1 MSIVYNVLYNYFNNQ
16 KWMVILLLIVTFCVN
31 VIQTG
36 GMSYLV
42 SSIIDAL
49 EHNKY
54 SSVYNHYKWFIVLS
68 VLFVGLLNASKFL
81 QIKILTNLVQWMRRE
96 LFVHVLSSN
105 NEEYTQSN
113 IIKYNSPI
121 NRISY
126 SSYIWSGNLLN
137 VTVPAIC
144 FGIIITAFFFYH
156 SFQLGIVFVIFNF
169 ILAAYLYYHWNSIFI
184 LKERYEK
191 AANDNEDYIIDLFNN
206 FDKIVYR
213 GSMDEEIVQYDV
225 RKEETISKGM
235 DYYRYMNK
243 HVFIMTL
250 ILYISIF
257 VYLGVLVHLRKTGK
271 LDLKIAI
278 TFITI
283 ILLYREH
290 SYNGIQMIPEMMDF
304 QGRNAFI
311 LQKLDDIKNDYNSKT
326 NKKYDEIYL
335 EFKKITFDH
344 LSFKYKSAATNV
356 VDDMNLVLHTDNK
369 IIGLTG
375 LSGKGKST
383 IMKMLMRMYT
393 PTGGKILIDGVDIQT
408 VNPIYIRQSITYVN
422 QNSKLFDRKVV
433 DNIMYGCIDPEKC
446 DEIFRDIMKRKK
458 IRDLFKNVD
467 LKEGSS
473 GPLGENLSGGQRQ
486 IVNMISGLVN
496 PSKILILD
504 EPTNALDSALK
515 QEVIRLIGDYSK
527 FKQCVIIITHDRDV
541 YPLFDEKIS
550 I

>member
-1 MSIVYNVLYNYFNNQ
+1 MSIVYDVLYEYFINQ
-16 KWMVILLLIVTFCVN
+16 KWTVVLLVIVSFIVN
-31 VIQTG
+31 AIQTG

-42 SSIIDAL
+42 STIIDGL

-54 SSVYNHYKWFIVLS
+54 SSVYKHYKWFIVLS
-68 VLFVGLLNASKFL
+68 ILFVALLNVSKFL
-81 QIKILTNLVQWMRRE
+81 QIKILTRLVQWMRRE

-126 SSYIWSGNLLN
+126 SSYIWASNILN
-137 VTVPAIC
+137 ITVPAIC

-156 SFQLGIVFVIFNF
+156 SFKLGILFVLFN
-169 ILAAYLYYHWNSIFI
+169 LAIWAYLYYHWKSIFN

-213 GSMDEEIVQYDV
+213 GSMEEEVIQYDV
-225 RKEETISKGM
+225 RSEETMSKGM
-235 DYYRYMNK
+235 DYYRFMNK
-243 HVFIMTL
+243 HIFIITL
-250 ILYISIF
+250 ILYVSIF
-257 VYLGVLVHLRKTGK
+257 VYLGVLVYLRKAGK
-271 LDLKIAI
+271 LELKIVI

-290 SYNGIQMIPEMMDF
+290 AYNGIQAIPEMMDF
-304 QGRNAFI
+304 QGRTAFI
-311 LQKLDDIKNDYNSKT
+311 LQKLSDIKSDYNSKT

-335 EFKKITFDH
+335 EFKQITFDH
-344 LSFKYKSAATNV
+344 LSFKYKSGATNV
-356 VDDMNLVLHTDNK
+356 VDDMNLVLNTDNK

-408 VNPIYIRQSITYVN
+408 VDPIYIRRSITYVN
-422 QNSKLFDRKVV
+422 QNSKLFDRKVI

-446 DEIFRDIMKRKK
+446 DEVFRDIMKRQK

-504 EPTNALDSALK
+504 EPTNALDGALK
-515 QEVIRLIGDYSK
+515 QEVIRLIRDYSK

-541 YPLFDEKIS
+541 YPLFDENITL
-550 I
+550 